1 MKFVRAPA
9 LLAPAVLAAAAGL
22 ASPMLAGCS
31 RVEQAPA
38 VSYTLLDG
46 RRSELAA
53 LRGHV
58 VLVNFWST
66 DCAPCVEEMPAMV
79 ANWRRFS
86 PQGFETL
93 AVAMSYDPPALVSNF
108 AKARALPFGVV
119 IDNTG
124 DIARRLGNVQFTPTS
139 LLINKRGEIV
149 RRWVGKT
156 DFAAIAPL
164 IEELDRQSQ
173 AMRP

>member
-1 MKFVRAPA
+1 MKFVRALA
-9 LLAPAVLAAAAGL
+9 LLASAALVSALGL
-22 ASPMLAGCS
+22 ATLMLAGCE

-38 VSYTLLDG
+38 LSYTLLDG
-46 RRSELAA
+46 RRNELAA

-58 VLVNFWST
+58 VLVNFWAT

-93 AVAMSYDPPALVSNF
+93 AVSMAYDAPALVANF
-108 AKARALPFGVV
+108 AQARQLPFPVV

-124 DIARRLGNVQFTPTS
+124 EIAHRFGDVRFTPTS
-139 LLINKRGEIV
+139 LLIDKRGRIV
-149 RRWVGKT
+149 KRWVGKT
-156 DFAAIAPL
+156 DFAALAPVIA
-164 IEELDRQSQ
+164 ELQ
-173 AMRP
+173 AAT

>member
-1 MKFVRAPA
+1 MKFVRALA
-9 LLAPAVLAAAAGL
+9 LVVPVASASTLGL
-22 ASPMLAGCS
+22 ALTMLTACS

-58 VLVNFWST
+58 VLVNFWAT
-66 DCAPCVEEMPAMV
+66 DCAPCVAEMPALV

-93 AVAMSYDPPALVSNF
+93 AVSMQYDPPALVANF
-108 AKARALPFGVV
+108 AQARALPFGVV

-124 DIARRLGNVQFTPTS
+124 ELARRFGDVQFTPTS

-149 RRWVGKT
+149 RRWVGAT
-156 DFAAIAPL
+156 DFAALAPTIA
-164 IEELDRQSQ
+164 ELNGQD
-173 AMRP
+173 

>member
-9 LLAPAVLAAAAGL
+9 LLALAALLSAMGL
-22 ASPMLAGCS
+22 AALMLAGCQ

-38 VSYTLLDG
+38 LTYTLLDG

-58 VLVNFWST
+58 VLVNFWAT

-93 AVAMSYDPPALVSNF
+93 AVSMSYDAPALVANF
-108 AKARALPFGVV
+108 AQSRQLPFAVV

-124 DIARRLGNVQFTPTS
+124 EIAHRFGDVRFTPTS
-139 LLINKRGEIV
+139 LLIDKRGRIV
-149 RRWVGKT
+149 KRWVGKT
-156 DFAAIAPL
+156 DFAALAPVIA
-164 IEELDRQSQ
+164 ELQ
-173 AMRP
+173 AAT

>member
-1 MKFVRAPA
+1 MKFVRAIA
-9 LLAPAVLAAAAGL
+9 LVVPVAL
-22 ASPMLAGCS
+22 ASGVALALSMLTGCG

-38 VSYTLLDG
+38 VAYTLLDG
-46 RRSELAA
+46 RKSELAA

-58 VLVNFWST
+58 VLVNFWAT
-66 DCAPCVEEMPAMV
+66 DCAPCVEEMPALV

-93 AVAMSYDPPALVSNF
+93 AVSMHYDPPALVSNF
-108 AKARALPFGVV
+108 AQARALPFGVV

-124 DIARRLGNVQFTPTS
+124 EIAQRLGNVQFTPTS

-149 RRWVGKT
+149 KRWVGRT
-156 DFAAIAPL
+156 DFESLAPL
-164 IEELDRQSQ
+164 IAELDAQT
-173 AMRP
+173 

>member
-1 MKFVRAPA
+1 MKFVPTLA
-9 LLAPAVLAAAAGL
+9 LASSIALASGLGL
-22 ASPMLAGCS
+22 ALPLLAGCT
-31 RVEQAPA
+31 RAEQAPA

-58 VLVNFWST
+58 VLVNFWAT

-79 ANWRRFS
+79 ANWRKFS
-86 PQGFETL
+86 PLGFETL
-93 AVAMSYDPPALVSNF
+93 AVAMRDDPPALVSNF
-108 AKARALPFGVV
+108 AQARALPFGVV

-124 DIARRLGNVQFTPTS
+124 EIAERFGGVQFTPTS

-156 DFAAIAPL
+156 DFAALEAL
-164 IEELDRQSQ
+164 IVELDKQV
-173 AMRP
+173 

>member
-1 MKFVRAPA
+1 MRFARALAPIA
-9 LLAPAVLAAAAGL
+9 SVLLASAAGL
-22 ASPMLAGCS
+22 SSAMLAGCS
-31 RVEQAPA
+31 KVEQAPA

-46 RRSELAA
+46 RRSDLAS

-58 VLVNFWST
+58 VLVNFWAT

-79 ANWRRFS
+79 DNWRRFS

-93 AVAMSYDPPALVSNF
+93 AVSMSWDAPALVSNF
-108 AKARALPFGVV
+108 AQSRALPFPVV

-124 DIARRLGNVQFTPTS
+124 EIAHRFGGVQYTPTS

-156 DFAAIAPL
+156 DFAELAPL
-164 IEELDRQSQ
+164 IARLD
-173 AMRP
+173 AET

>member
-1 MKFVRAPA
+1 MKFVRALA
-9 LLAPAVLAAAAGL
+9 LLAPAALVSALGL
-22 ASPMLAGCS
+22 ATLMLAGCQ

-38 VSYTLLDG
+38 LSYTLLDG
-46 RRSELAA
+46 RRGELAA

-58 VLVNFWST
+58 VLVNFWAT

-93 AVAMSYDPPALVSNF
+93 AVSMSYDAPALVANF
-108 AKARALPFGVV
+108 AQARRLPFPVV

-124 DIARRLGNVQFTPTS
+124 EIAHRFGDVQFTPTS
-139 LLINKRGEIV
+139 LLIDKRGRIV
-149 RRWVGKT
+149 KRWVGKT
-156 DFAAIAPL
+156 DFAALAPL
-164 IEELDRQSQ
+164 IAELE
-173 AMRP
+173 AAT

>member
-1 MKFVRAPA
+1 MRFVRA
-9 LLAPAVLAAAAGL
+9 LAPLAAVTIASGAGLVLA
-22 ASPMLAGCS
+22 MLAGCS
-31 RVEQAPA
+31 RAEQAPA

-46 RRSELAA
+46 RRSDLAS

-58 VLVNFWST
+58 VLVNFWATS
-66 DCAPCVEEMPAMV
+66 CAPCVEEMPDLV
-79 ANWRRFS
+79 ANWRHFS

-93 AVAMSYDPPALVSNF
+93 AVSMAYDAPALVSNF
-108 AKARALPFGVV
+108 AQSRALPFPVV

-124 DIARRLGNVQFTPTS
+124 EIAHRFGDVQFTPTS

-156 DFAAIAPL
+156 DFAALAPVIAQ
-164 IEELDRQSQ
+164 LDAER
-173 AMRP
+173 

>member
-1 MKFVRAPA
+1 MRFVRA
-9 LLAPAVLAAAAGL
+9 LAPLAVVALASGAGL
-22 ASPMLAGCS
+22 STAMLAGCS
-31 RVEQAPA
+31 RAEQAPP

-46 RRSELAA
+46 RRGDLAS

-58 VLVNFWST
+58 VLVNFWATS
-66 DCAPCVEEMPAMV
+66 CAPCVEEMPAMV

-93 AVAMSYDPPALVSNF
+93 AVSMAYDAPALVANF
-108 AKARALPFGVV
+108 AQSRALPFPVV

-124 DIARRLGNVQFTPTS
+124 EIARRFGDIQYTPTS
-139 LLINKRGEIV
+139 LLINKRGEVV

-156 DFAAIAPL
+156 DFAALAPL
-164 IEELDRQSQ
+164 IAQLDAES
-173 AMRP
+173 

>member
-1 MKFVRAPA
+1 MKFDRAQA
-9 LLAPAVLAAAAGL
+9 LLASATLAAAAGL
-22 ASPMLAGCS
+22 ASLMLAGCQ

-38 VSYTLLDG
+38 LSYTLLDG
-46 RRSELAA
+46 RRSDLAA

-58 VLVNFWST
+58 VLVNFWAT

-93 AVAMSYDPPALVSNF
+93 AVSMSYDAPALVANF
-108 AKARALPFGVV
+108 AQSRQLPFPVV

-124 DIARRLGNVQFTPTS
+124 EIARRLGNVEFTPTS

-149 RRWVGKT
+149 KRWVGKT
-156 DFAAIAPL
+156 DFAAITPL
-164 IEELDRQSQ
+164 IADLDRES
-173 AMRP
+173 

>member
-1 MKFVRAPA
+1 MRFVRALAPLA
-9 LLAPAVLAAAAGL
+9 FVLLASGAGL
-22 ASPMLAGCS
+22 STVMLAGCS

-46 RRSELAA
+46 RHGDLAS

-58 VLVNFWST
+58 VLVNFWAT

-79 ANWRRFS
+79 DNWRRFS

-93 AVAMSYDPPALVSNF
+93 AVSMSYDAPALVSNF
-108 AKARALPFGVV
+108 AQSRALPFPVV

-124 DIARRLGNVQFTPTS
+124 EIAHRFGGVQYTPTS

-156 DFAAIAPL
+156 DFAQLAPL
-164 IEELDRQSQ
+164 IARLD
-173 AMRP
+173 AET

>member
-1 MKFVRAPA
+1 MKFDRAQA
-9 LLAPAVLAAAAGL
+9 LLASAALAAAAGP
-22 ASPMLAGCS
+22 ASLMLAGCQ

-38 VSYTLLDG
+38 LSYTLLDG
-46 RRSELAA
+46 RRSDLAA

-58 VLVNFWST
+58 VLVNFWAT

-93 AVAMSYDPPALVSNF
+93 AVSMSYDAPALVANF
-108 AKARALPFGVV
+108 AQSRQLPFPVV

-124 DIARRLGNVQFTPTS
+124 EIARRLGNVEFTPTS

-149 RRWVGKT
+149 KRWVGKT

-164 IEELDRQSQ
+164 IADLDRES
-173 AMRP
+173 

>member
-9 LLAPAVLAAAAGL
+9 PLIFIAL
-22 ASPMLAGCS
+22 ASGAGFAGAMLSGCT

-38 VSYTLLDG
+38 VSYTSLDG
-46 RRSELAA
+46 RRSDLAA

-58 VLVNFWST
+58 VLVNFWATS
-66 DCAPCVEEMPAMV
+66 CAPCVEEMPAMA

-86 PQGFETL
+86 PRGFETL
-93 AVAMSYDPPALVSNF
+93 AVAVQYDAPALVSNF
-108 AKARALPFGVV
+108 AQSRALPFPVV

-124 DIARRLGNVQFTPTS
+124 EIAHRFGDVQYTPTS

-156 DFAAIAPL
+156 DFAALAPL
-164 IEELDRQSQ
+164 IAQLDDEG
-173 AMRP
+173 

>member
-1 MKFVRAPA
+1 MVNADPTA
-9 LLAPAVLAAAAGL
+9 AASAGLAPA
-22 ASPMLAGCS
+22 MLAGCS

-46 RRSELAA
+46 RRSDLAS
-53 LRGHV
+53 LHGHV
-58 VLVNFWST
+58 VLVNFWAT
-66 DCAPCVEEMPAMV
+66 NCAPCVEEMPAMV

-86 PQGFETL
+86 PQGFQTL
-93 AVAMSYDPPALVSNF
+93 AVSMSWDAPALVSNF
-108 AKARALPFGVV
+108 AQSRALPFPVV

-124 DIARRLGNVQFTPTS
+124 EIAHRFGDVRFTPTS

-156 DFAAIAPL
+156 DFAEIAPL
-164 IEELDRQSQ
+164 IAQLD
-173 AMRP
+173 AEG

>member
-1 MKFVRAPA
+1 MKFVRAFA
-9 LLAPAVLAAAAGL
+9 LVAPVAFMSVAGL
-22 ASPMLAGCS
+22 ALPMLTGCG

-46 RRSELAA
+46 RKSDLAA

-58 VLVNFWST
+58 VLVNFWAT

-93 AVAMSYDPPALVSNF
+93 AVSMRYDPPALVSSF
-108 AKARALPFGVV
+108 AQARALPFGVV

-124 DIARRLGNVQFTPTS
+124 EIADRLGNVQFTPTS

-156 DFAAIAPL
+156 DFEAIAPL
-164 IEELDRQSQ
+164 IARLD
-173 AMRP
+173 AEA

>member
-1 MKFVRAPA
+1 MRFVRALAPLA
-9 LLAPAVLAAAAGL
+9 FVLLASGAGL
-22 ASPMLAGCS
+22 STVMLAGCS

-46 RRSELAA
+46 RHGDLAS

-58 VLVNFWST
+58 VLVNFWAT

-79 ANWRRFS
+79 ENWRRFS

-93 AVAMSYDPPALVSNF
+93 AVSMSYDAPALVSNF
-108 AKARALPFGVV
+108 AQSRALPFPVV

-124 DIARRLGNVQFTPTS
+124 EIAHRFGGVQYTPTS

-156 DFAAIAPL
+156 DFAELAPL
-164 IEELDRQSQ
+164 IARLDAQT
-173 AMRP
+173 

>member
-1 MKFVRAPA
+1 MRFVRA
-9 LLAPAVLAAAAGL
+9 LAPLASIALAAGGGL
-22 ASPMLAGCS
+22 SSLMLAGCS

-46 RRSELAA
+46 HRSDLAS

-58 VLVNFWST
+58 VLVNFWAT
-66 DCAPCVEEMPAMV
+66 DCAPCVEEMPALV

-93 AVAMSYDPPALVSNF
+93 AVSMAYDAPALVSNF
-108 AKARALPFGVV
+108 AQSRALPFPVV

-124 DIARRLGNVQFTPTS
+124 EIAHRFGDVQFTPTS

-156 DFAAIAPL
+156 DFAELAPL
-164 IEELDRQSQ
+164 IARLEADG
-173 AMRP
+173 

>member
-1 MKFVRAPA
+1 MKFDRAQA
-9 LLAPAVLAAAAGL
+9 LLASAALAAAAGL
-22 ASPMLAGCS
+22 VSLMLAGCQ

-38 VSYTLLDG
+38 LSYTLLDG
-46 RRSELAA
+46 RRSDLAA

-58 VLVNFWST
+58 VLVNFWAT

-93 AVAMSYDPPALVSNF
+93 AVSMSYDAPALVANF
-108 AKARALPFGVV
+108 AQSRQLPFPVV

-124 DIARRLGNVQFTPTS
+124 EIARRLGNVEFTPTS

-149 RRWVGKT
+149 KRWVGKT

-164 IEELDRQSQ
+164 IADLDRES
-173 AMRP
+173 

>member
-1 MKFVRAPA
+1 MRFVRAS
-9 LLAPAVLAAAAGL
+9 APLAAIALVASAGL
-22 ASPMLAGCS
+22 SLPMLAGCA

-58 VLVNFWST
+58 VLVNFWAT

-93 AVAMSYDPPALVSNF
+93 AVAVQTAPSALVSNL
-108 AKARALPFGVV
+108 AQECVLAL
-119 IDNTG
+119 
-124 DIARRLGNVQFTPTS
+124 
-139 LLINKRGEIV
+139 
-149 RRWVGKT
+149 
-156 DFAAIAPL
+156 
-164 IEELDRQSQ
+164 
-173 AMRP
+173 